1 MEQLNVE
8 GENNEGVIN
17 PNENQENEL
26 DVTGEKTVIEEQV
39 EVTFDPDEMILKNMY
54 DSGKIEIFTNDLI
67 TAGFD
72 TTRMASY
79 TFSVG
84 KYKLSRLLL
93 VAPYTIEK
101 IN

>member
-54 DSGKIEIFTNDLI
+54 DSGKREIFTNDLI

-72 TTRMASY
+72 TSRMASY
-79 TFSVG
+79 TLSDG